1 MTAIRNILKS
11 PDYRGCYLLT
21 GKTALRGLVLCS
33 LAVGEGYGKVYYIF
47 SEFLDEFLEDPEG
60 NSYIAGS
67 FTEFLEK
74 MENTG

>member
-1 MTAIRNILKS
+1 M
-11 PDYRGCYLLT
+11 
-21 GKTALRGLVLCS
+21 CS

-74 MENTG
+74 MEITG